1 MSTYISRISY
11 DPIHARLITKWFILA
26 FCFLSSLMAWAEDDV
41 LKNYPNKT
49 IRLIVPYAP
58 GGGTDV
64 LARITAKELGDAL
77 GQPVIVENRAGAAG
91 IPGTEAVAKANPDGY
106 TLLMAPSG
114 PLVMNVVL
122 RKSIPYDPTKNFSP
136 ISIVGRLPL
145 LVTVNSSLPV
155 NSLKELIEYAKARP
169 SEMTYASSGPLF
181 VLATELFKQN
191 SGTQFLQVPY
201 KSSGEST
208 VALASGQVTMA
219 IADVPPVAGLIK
231 SGKLK
236 ALAYTDTRRSLTFP
250 NVPTIA
256 EAGLP
261 NSEVATLVGLVAPAG
276 TPLAII
282 HKLQDVLMHMVTKP
296 DIRDRFATIGVEPVG
311 STADDFARAIQQDIS
326 RWAAVAKRAN
336 IQPE

>member
-1 MSTYISRISY
+1 MMSCPARTISTSPHRS
-11 DPIHARLITKWFILA
+11 RL
-26 FCFLSSLMAWAEDDV
+26 LSVCLLGLIGFTSCTTWAQDEAI
-41 LKNYPNKT
+41 KSYPNKT
-49 IRLIVPYAP
+49 IRLVVPYAP

-64 LARITAKELGDAL
+64 LARIAAKELGDAL
-77 GQPVIVENRAGAAG
+77 GQPVIVDNRPGAAG
-91 IPGTEAVAKANPDGY
+91 IPGTEAVAKAAPDGY

-122 RKSIPYDPTKNFSP
+122 RKSLPYDPIKNFTP
-136 ISIVGRLPL
+136 VSIVGRLPL
-145 LVTVNSSLPV
+145 LVTVNASLPV
-155 NSLKELIEYAKARP
+155 NNLKELIDYAKARP
-169 SEMTYASSGPLF
+169 TEVTYASSGPLF

-236 ALAYTDTRRSLTFP
+236 AFAYTDVRRSVTFP
-250 NVPTIA
+250 EVPTVA

-261 NSEVATLVGLVAPAG
+261 NSEVATLVGVVAPIG
-276 TPLAII
+276 TPTPIVQ
-282 HKLQDVLMHMVTKP
+282 KLQDVLVRMVAKSE
-296 DIRDRFATIGVEPVG
+296 IRDRFATIGVEPVG
-311 STADDFARAIQQDIS
+311 STSDEFGRAIQQDIS